1 MRARASG
8 HACALCVYVCVC
20 VCVRAR
26 ARVCVCVRVCA
37 RAPACV
43 YVCAPAP
50 VRMCARLY
58 ERAPVWVKNGTESES
73 GKLVAGQK
81 PGPMIPAHRLAFR
94 PEAFD
99 QTLTRKA
106 HKLHQST
113 SL

>member
-1 MRARASG
+1 M
-8 HACALCVYVCVC
+8 CVCVC
-20 VCVRAR
+20 VCA
-26 ARVCVCVRVCA
+26 CVCA
-37 RAPACV
+37 RTPACV

-50 VRMCARLY
+50 VRMCAHLY
-58 ERAPVWVKNGTESES
+58 ERAPVWVKGKNDPGRLWKNGTESES

-94 PEAFD
+94 PEGFD

-113 SL
+113 AL